1 MKWTV
6 AGALLFGM
14 STLGLAQEPV
24 PSQLGSNTAK
34 AAFELEINAPE
45 PVREVLQRHL
55 ELLRYRALSDLSD
68 GELSRLLA
76 AAELDTRELLGAM
89 GYFSPDVRLV
99 RDGAGIGTLSRRV
112 TLTVLPGAPTTI
124 AQINLE
130 FTGAIGE
137 DAAANALRQ
146 QIEAGSPLRPGMRFT
161 QVAWDAAKQQ
171 ALRQLSAHRYP
182 TAQLSPGT
190 QADIDEPAQR
200 ARLMI
205 RLDSGPAYKLGGMQI
220 SGLQRHDAALVS
232 RLARLSP
239 GTDYNQLQ
247 LVQAQQRIADSG
259 YFDSVYI
266 SLDTSGD
273 PAAAPVLVQ
282 VREARLQKL
291 VLGIGASTDSG
302 PRLSAEHTH
311 HKVPWIGWRAVSKLS
326 LQRDLRALGAELTA
340 PPDADNWRWVT
351 AAQTQNEQLGDFT
364 VQSQRL
370 RGGRS
375 QASERIDRTYF
386 LQYDRADTASANASL
401 PVTAQTLAANY
412 TFTLRNFDS
421 LPFPSS
427 GWGLGVELGGGST
440 LGNSREPFARF
451 VGRWRS
457 YRTFGASTSAS
468 PDNAGIGARRGQGR
482 LVLRAELGAVLAKAG
497 VSLPSTQLF
506 LTGGDTSVR
515 GYGRHDIGV
524 TLPTGQTTAGRYLA
538 SSGVEWQQPIRSN
551 GLLTDWE
558 GAVFVDAG
566 AVADRPADLHAKVG
580 VGAGVRWKSPI
591 GPLQID
597 LAYGVAVKQLRLHM
611 NVGFSF

>member
-1 MKWTV
+1 MKWVV
-6 AGALLFGM
+6 AGTFLLGM
-14 STLGLAQEPV
+14 PILGLAQEPV
-24 PSQLGSNTAK
+24 PSQLSSNTAR
-34 AAFELEINAPE
+34 AAFELEIDAPE

-68 GELSRLLA
+68 GELSRLLT

-89 GYFSPDVRLV
+89 GYFSPDVRLA
-99 RDGAGIGTLSRRV
+99 RGGADGSALSRSV
-112 TLTVLPGAPTTI
+112 TLTVLPGAPTTFEQIDI
-124 AQINLE
+124 A
-130 FTGAIGE
+130 FAGAIGE

-182 TAQLSPGT
+182 TALLSVKT
-190 QADIDEPAQR
+190 QADIDAPSHS
-200 ARLMI
+200 ARLTI
-205 RLDSGPAYKLGGMQI
+205 RLDSGPVYKLGGLQI
-220 SGLQRHDAALVS
+220 NGLQRHDAALVT

-259 YFDSVYI
+259 YFDSVYV

-291 VLGIGASTDSG
+291 VLGVGASTDSG
-302 PRLSAEHTH
+302 ARLSAEHTH
-311 HKVPWIGWRAVSKLS
+311 HKVPGIGWRAVSKLS
-326 LQRDLRALGAELTA
+326 LQRDLRALGTELTA
-340 PPDADNWRWVT
+340 PPDDDNWRWVT
-351 AAQTQNEQLGDFT
+351 AAQTQSEQLGDFT
-364 VQSQRL
+364 VHSQRL

-375 QASERIDRTYF
+375 QVSERIDRTYF
-386 LQYDRADTASANASL
+386 LQYDRANTAFANASL

-427 GWGLGVELGGGST
+427 GWGLGLELGGGST
-440 LGNSREPFARF
+440 LGNSRDPFAR
-451 VGRWRS
+451 VMGRWRS
-457 YRTFGASTSAS
+457 YRTFGASTSANAA
-468 PDNAGIGARRGQGR
+468 NAGIGGNGGQGR
-482 LVLRAELGAVLAKAG
+482 LVMRAELGAVLAKTG
-497 VSLPSTQLF
+497 ISLPSTQLF

-538 SSGVEWQQPIRSN
+538 SGSVEWQQPIRSN

-558 GAVFVDAG
+558 GAVFMDAG
-566 AVADRPADLHAKVG
+566 AVADRPADLRAKVG

-597 LAYGVAVKQLRLHM
+597 LAYGVAAKQLRLHM